1 MSISQDILDEI
12 ALSRS
17 EYELI
22 IDKIDRDP
30 NGVELGLFGALWSE
44 HCGYKHSK
52 PLLGLLPSKSARVL
66 SKTGAENAGAIDI
79 GNGMAIVFK
88 VESHNHP
95 SAVEPLQGAATG
107 VGGIVRD
114 ILAMGARPIAL
125 LNSLRFGDLNQPN
138 NQHLFNGV
146 VNGIS
151 WYGNCIGVPDVAG
164 EIYFDKSYTQNPLV
178 NAMCVG
184 LVAIN
189 NIATSDAGAPGNT
202 LLLVGSGTGRDGI
215 HGASGLAS
223 RTFDEEQELRPTVQ
237 VGNPFLE
244 KVLIEAC
251 LEALETGKVAGIQD
265 LGAAGLTSAAIES
278 VSKSGNGLILDV
290 SKVHRRETGMSAY
303 EVMLSESQ
311 ERMLLSIPNQYV
323 PDIQSIM
330 DKWDVQSSIIGT
342 VTDEPRAH
350 IYDSEEMV
358 ANLPIKEL
366 SDAPKYRLK
375 GEQSSDQIKR
385 QKISLS
391 DANPKNLD
399 PTEVLFKLISSQN
412 ISSRQSVYRQYDH
425 QVQTNT
431 VVGPGDSDAAVIRIK
446 GTGNAIAL
454 TIDGNGR
461 YCYLDP
467 FRGGQIVVAEACRNL
482 SCTGAE
488 PLALTDCLNFGD
500 PERPDIYFQLEQA
513 IKGMAKACRSLGVPI
528 VSGNVSLYN
537 ESQGQPIYP
546 TPIIGGLGLLPDPT
560 YAMKSGFIQE
570 GEKVFLVGSNSL
582 RPRLSDLAGSEY
594 LHLIHNKVVGRPTI
608 DIGLEKAL
616 QSFCRKAIS
625 DRLLSS
631 CHDCSDGGLAI
642 AISESAMQNQI
653 GFIANSTLS
662 APSARW
668 DTILFGERQSRVI
681 ISISPENEKE
691 LLATANTLGVPLS
704 EIGTTGGD
712 FITLGNNLSVSLQE
726 LTDSWSNALEQL

>member
-1 MSISQDILDEI
+1 
-12 ALSRS
+12 
-17 EYELI
+17 
-22 IDKIDRDP
+22 
-30 NGVELGLFGALWSE
+30 
-44 HCGYKHSK
+44 
-52 PLLGLLPSKSARVL
+52 
-66 SKTGAENAGAIDI
+66 
-79 GNGMAIVFK
+79 
-88 VESHNHP
+88 
-95 SAVEPLQGAATG
+95 
-107 VGGIVRD
+107 
-114 ILAMGARPIAL
+114 
-125 LNSLRFGDLNQPN
+125 
-138 NQHLFNGV
+138 
-146 VNGIS
+146 
-151 WYGNCIGVPDVAG
+151 
-164 EIYFDKSYTQNPLV
+164 
-178 NAMCVG
+178 
-184 LVAIN
+184 
-189 NIATSDAGAPGNT
+189 
-202 LLLVGSGTGRDGI
+202 
-215 HGASGLAS
+215 
-223 RTFDEEQELRPTVQ
+223 
-237 VGNPFLE
+237 
-244 KVLIEAC
+244 
-251 LEALETGKVAGIQD
+251 
-265 LGAAGLTSAAIES
+265 
-278 VSKSGNGLILDV
+278 
-290 SKVHRRETGMSAY
+290 
-303 EVMLSESQ
+303 
-311 ERMLLSIPNQYV
+311 MLLSIPNQYV

-560 YAMKSGFIQE
+560 YAMKSGFIRE

-662 APSARW
+662 APSTRW

-691 LLATANTLGVPLS
+691 LLATANTLGVPL
-704 EIGTTGGD
+704 
-712 FITLGNNLSVSLQE
+712 LSLIHI
-726 LTDSWSNALEQL
+726 